1 MIVRALGGGAL
12 RDVGAAGALPEGDY
26 SRVLVLS
33 VGCSAAASVVELS
46 SD

>member
-1 MIVRALGGGAL
+1 
-12 RDVGAAGALPEGDY
+12 LPDDDY

-33 VGCSAAASVVELS
+33 VGCSASAAVVELS